1 MKRIVIAEDDPP
13 SAELMC
19 DFLTAH
25 QYDVTLAFDGAE
37 AVRKIE
43 QVSPDLI
50 LLDIQMPVLDGF
62 AVLRWLKNQPG
73 LSAIPVAAL
82 TAYAM
87 RGDSERILNAGF
99 DAHIPKPVDV
109 AALPGQLQSLL
120 NRALSN
126 SLR

>member
-1 MKRIVIAEDDPP
+1 MKKIVIAEDDPP

-25 QYDVTLAFDGAE
+25 HYDVTVACDGAE

-43 QVSPDLI
+43 QVSPHLI

-62 AVLRWLKNQPG
+62 AVLRWLKNQPA

-87 RGDSERILNAGF
+87 RGDRERILNAGF

-120 NRALSN
+120 DRA
-126 SLR
+126 R